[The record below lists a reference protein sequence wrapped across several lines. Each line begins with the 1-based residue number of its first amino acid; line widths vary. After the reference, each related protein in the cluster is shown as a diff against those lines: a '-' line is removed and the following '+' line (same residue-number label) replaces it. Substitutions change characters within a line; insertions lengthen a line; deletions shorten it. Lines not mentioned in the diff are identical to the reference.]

1 MKAGDMVRVHPHGSP
16 RQVAEAKSLGVPSVA
31 IVDTNADPSL
41 ITYPIAGNDDAIR
54 SIRIIL
60 QKLVDAIVST
70 GVVEKKREQ
79 AALAGV
85 AE

>member
-1 MKAGDMVRVHPHGSP
+1 LSP
-16 RQVAEAKSLGVPSVA
+16 VAQES
-31 IVDTNADPSL
+31 
-41 ITYPIAGNDDAIR
+41 PIAGNDDAIR
-54 SIRIIL
+54 SSRIIL